1 MDTNSTWFQFTLNV
15 VLGAVSG
22 GLTSDVSVRL
32 LFRPRQPV
40 LGFQGAIPKNKAR
53 LARAVAKTLGER
65 LLTPSDI
72 AGELDRPELRAAFDR
87 VLAGAVAKVLETELG
102 APRAILPPPLLAE
115 LERALGDV
123 AERGADR
130 FATYTASDAFAS
142 RASAMVTRARAEIA
156 QHPVHAVFTPERRD
170 ALLSQARKW
179 VDALFDSGEL
189 AEGVR
194 IWVTQRAGSLVGGS
208 EGRLARAVGER
219 LADGL
224 LRALKGE
231 SSRAFLVEKVEAAL
245 EGVLHRTW
253 GDLLAPLDDGA
264 IVEVAVELARGPRV
278 RDVAAEALGSGL
290 AGLLDRP
297 VGRIGQWLP
306 PDAAERIAASLS
318 PTLWAWI
325 LGQAETIATHVD
337 IPGIVERR
345 INAFEPDRVELI
357 VRGVAQRELNLIV
370 ILGYVLGGV
379 IGVVTFALVEWAK
392 RA

>member
-1 MDTNSTWFQFTLNV
+1 MDTNATWFQFTLNV
-15 VLGAVSG
+15 VLGSVSG

-32 LFRPRQPV
+32 LFRPRTPV
-40 LGFQGAIPKNKAR
+40 WGLQGAIPKNKAR
-53 LARAVAKTLGER
+53 LARAVAKTLGEK
-65 LLTPSDI
+65 LLSPADI

-87 VLAGAVAKVLETELG
+87 VLIGAVGKLLETELG
-102 APRAILPPPLLAE
+102 APREVLPTSLLVE

-123 AERGADR
+123 AERGADK
-130 FATYTASDAFAS
+130 FAGYAATPAFES
-142 RASAMVTRARAEIA
+142 RATALVTRARAEIA
-156 QHPVHAVFTPERRD
+156 SHPVHAVLSPDRRD
-170 ALLSQARKW
+170 ALLAQARKW

-194 IWVTQRAGSLVGGS
+194 VWVTQRAGSLVGGS

-231 SSRAFLVEKVEAAL
+231 SSRAFLIEKVEAAL
-245 EGVLHRTW
+245 EGVLSRTW

-264 IVEVAVELARGPRV
+264 IAEVAVELARGPRV
-278 RDVAAEALGSGL
+278 REVAAEALGSGL

-306 PDAAERIAASLS
+306 PDAADRIAAALS
-318 PTLWAWI
+318 PTLWVWI
-325 LGQAETIATHVD
+325 LSQAETIATHVD
-337 IPGIVERR
+337 VPGIVERR
-345 INAFEPDRVELI
+345 INAFEPDRVEQI

-370 ILGYVLGGV
+370 LLGYVLGGV
-379 IGVVTFALVEWAK
+379 IGVVTWALVEWAK
-392 RA
+392 RV